1 VTYLI
6 LGLVLFFL
14 FSLQTTLLGIF
25 SLAGV
30 TPDLIL
36 IVAVYCGIHS
46 KQNGGIWLAVLIGF
60 FQDCLSGDLLG
71 VNSLSKGLAGLFFCA
86 LKDKIIVEGAIPIC
100 FFIFVTSL
108 MDGMIYFLTMASL
121 LGGQAKGGFFLS
133 SLILF
138 GIYNSVV
145 APFLFYIFDKGRRW
159 ANLKF
164 PSQALKSI

>member
-1 VTYLI
+1 MTYLI

-86 LKDKIIVEGAIPIC
+86 LKDKIVVDGIIPIS
-100 FFIFVTSL
+100 FFIFTASL
-108 MDGMIYFLTMASL
+108 VDGMIYFLAMTSL
-121 LGGQAKGGFFLS
+121 LGGQPKGGFFFS
-133 SLILF
+133 SVIIF
-138 GIYNSVV
+138 GVYNAVI
-145 APFLFYIFDKGRRW
+145 APFLFYIFDKGRQW
-159 ANLKF
+159 VHLKF
-164 PSQALKSI
+164 PNQTLETI